1 MVRVTEDK
9 ITVNVRRKSRGN
21 RFWFEL
27 ASVRVI
33 GSQLSSD
40 FYLFKTLLKCFVPKY
55 ILLAFLSVLKFSK
68 GFIYTRKYEKNKIL
82 LKYQY
87 PLN

>member
-1 MVRVTEDK
+1 MLAGTDDHLTWLSPVILNLENMGLTHLESEIRV
-9 ITVNVRRKSRGN
+9 
-21 RFWFEL
+21 
-27 ASVRVI
+27 
-33 GSQLSSD
+33 
-40 FYLFKTLLKCFVPKY
+40 KY

>member
-1 MVRVTEDK
+1 MKKIQGKSILVRVSECSSYRES
-9 ITVNVRRKSRGN
+9 TVK
-21 RFWFEL
+21 RFL
-27 ASVRVI
+27 PV
-33 GSQLSSD
+33 
-40 FYLFKTLLKCFVPKY
+40 KTLLKCFVPKY